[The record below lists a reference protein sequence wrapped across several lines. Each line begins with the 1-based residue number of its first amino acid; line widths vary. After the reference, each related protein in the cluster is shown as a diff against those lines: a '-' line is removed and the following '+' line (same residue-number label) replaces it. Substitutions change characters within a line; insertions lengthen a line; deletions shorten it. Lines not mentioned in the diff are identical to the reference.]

1 MINCFQV
8 LLSSSTCARY
18 ATVSM
23 TYETDYFTVVA
34 AGTYNN
40 ACTDDGMFMS
50 GTLTFTAAGTSG

>member
-1 MINCFQV
+1 
-8 LLSSSTCARY
+8 
-18 ATVSM
+18 M

-34 AGTYNN
+34 AGTYNS